1 MTSNLRFD
9 RVDPSPSRIA
19 AGTVAVSLAAALLT
33 GLLVF
38 VQNTPRSAPKEA
50 QASAPRSEAPPPL
63 DANVDWSRVERV
75 RAPAGDT
82 VTAYEP

>member
-19 AGTVAVSLAAALLT
+19 AGIVAVSLAAALLT

-38 VQNTPRSAPKEA
+38 VQNAPKSTPTEA
-50 QASAPRSEAPPPL
+50 QASASQRGAT
-63 DANVDWSRVERV
+63 A
-75 RAPAGDT
+75 AGRRR
-82 VTAYEP
+82 